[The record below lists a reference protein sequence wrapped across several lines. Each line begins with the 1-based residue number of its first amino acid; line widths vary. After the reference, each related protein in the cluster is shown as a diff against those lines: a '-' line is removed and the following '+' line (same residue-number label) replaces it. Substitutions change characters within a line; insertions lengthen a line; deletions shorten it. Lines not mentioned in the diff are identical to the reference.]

1 MVKMTSMREYIFW
14 WIAKPDQ
21 FETEEHE
28 YFPSAQHARA
38 YAAKILRT
46 ETIAPYGRVYYIKN
60 QKQNMIPY
68 NAKLVQI
75 IHPVKTEIILFKNRL
90 YVEKVRKN
98 TKGQYYQV
106 FYPMSADGVVSNRS
120 VRSLM

>member
-1 MVKMTSMREYIFW
+1 MASMREYIFW

-21 FETEEHE
+21 FETEGHE
-28 YFPSAQHARA
+28 YFSSAQQARA

-46 ETIAPYGRVYYIKN
+46 ETIASFGRVYRFKYPKD

-75 IHPVKTEIILFKNRL
+75 IHPIKTEIILFKNRL

-106 FYPMSADGVVSNRS
+106 FYPMTADGVVSSRS